1 MRQDP
6 NSRPKQKM
14 KPSDTTHPIDPELI
28 EDLEVCCLEGRQPRC
43 DRHYRIKIDKQHF
56 VSPVSFMLG
65 RQLLEL
71 AGKCNPEKWH
81 LRQKFGDGRLIKIG
95 LDDKVDFTTPGVEKF
110 LTLPCDQTEG

>member
-1 MRQDP
+1 M
-6 NSRPKQKM
+6 NTSN
-14 KPSDTTHPIDPELI
+14 TTPPVEPEVI
-28 EDLEVCCLEGRQPRC
+28 EDLEVCCREGRQPRC
-43 DRHYRIKIDKQHF
+43 DRHYRIKIDKQHY

-81 LRQKFGDGRLIKIG
+81 LRQKFGDGRLVKIG

>member
-1 MRQDP
+1 
-6 NSRPKQKM
+6 M
-14 KPSDTTHPIDPELI
+14 KEPTTPTLVHSDLI
-28 EDLEVCCLEGRQPRC
+28 EDLEICCREGRQPRC
-43 DRHYRIKIDKQHF
+43 DFHYRIKIDKQHY

-81 LRQKFGDGRLIKIG
+81 LRQKFGDGRLVKIG

-110 LTLPCDQTEG
+110 LTLPGDQTEG

>member
-1 MRQDP
+1 
-6 NSRPKQKM
+6 M
-14 KPSDTTHPIDPELI
+14 KEPTTPTLVHSDLI
-28 EDLEVCCLEGRQPRC
+28 EDLEICCREGRQPRC
-43 DRHYRIKIDKQHF
+43 DFHYRIKIDKQHY

-81 LRQKFGDGRLIKIG
+81 LRQKFGDGRLVKIG